1 MRAFVE
7 SCGYAPKVQRMQ
19 HDQSDVAPMTRHHY
33 TTRLLARGSPLQAAI
48 VLRHRNADSLSN
60 YCASQ
65 DERRFVELAGVIHG
79 S

>member
-1 MRAFVE
+1 
-7 SCGYAPKVQRMQ
+7 
-19 HDQSDVAPMTRHHY
+19 MTRHHY